1 MAKAKTKTR
10 GANLPVPQNR
20 DEAAQAIARIGEIGR
35 ELARREAN
43 MNDALARIKEQCE
56 AAAEPLRQECDGLTE
71 GLKTWAE
78 ANRAVLTN
86 GNRVKFALL
95 GTGKILWR
103 LRPPRIS
110 APKDQGGVIETL
122 RRLGLSRFIR
132 TKEEVNREAML
143 AEPDVARTITGIRI
157 GSEGEDF
164 VVEPFETEL
173 QGAA

>member
-20 DEAAQAIARIGEIGR
+20 DEAASAVARIGEIGR
-35 ELARREAN
+35 ELARREAD

-78 ANRAVLTN
+78 ANRAELTN

-143 AEPDVARTITGIRI
+143 AEPDVARTVTGIRI